1 MADGADSNGSGV
13 IALLELARLFS
24 KLYTNSRTHAK
35 YNLIFLLSGGGK
47 FNYQGTKRWIEDNIE
62 NQGTVRLAVIKSFGY
77 NSNYYIYNL
86 QLCWH
91 DLIGHQ
97 GYHQIMWCRISL
109 YSKYVALQ
117 PSLSNNNCYWELY

>member
-62 NQGTVRLAVIKSFGY
+62 NQGTV
-77 NSNYYIYNL
+77 
-86 QLCWH
+86 
-91 DLIGHQ
+91 
-97 GYHQIMWCRISL
+97 
-109 YSKYVALQ
+109 
-117 PSLSNNNCYWELY
+117 

>member
-62 NQGTVRLAVIKSFGY
+62 NQGTDWLAVIK
-77 NSNYYIYNL
+77 IL
-86 QLCWH
+86 Q
-91 DLIGHQ
+91 
-97 GYHQIMWCRISL
+97 
-109 YSKYVALQ
+109 
-117 PSLSNNNCYWELY
+117 